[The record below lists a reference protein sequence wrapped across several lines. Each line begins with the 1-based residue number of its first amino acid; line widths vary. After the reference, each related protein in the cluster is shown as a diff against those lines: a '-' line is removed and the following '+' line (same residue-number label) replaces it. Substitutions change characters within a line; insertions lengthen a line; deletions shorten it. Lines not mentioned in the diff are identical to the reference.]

1 MKFAHHGQLGKGVYV
16 ARHEKAYRFAENG
29 AWHDGDEGGL
39 IKVLVNIQNPKY
51 VSEVQRAGHWWDE
64 GYDACRVDS
73 TPLSSNME
81 WCIRDPAQIRV
92 LSISRVRVTSSPG
105 AEAPPPMII
114 YDDDADDDNEES
126 DEAEEGEAQHLEER
140 APSPQ
145 EERAPSPQS
154 PSIGERLAGFGGD
167 VEQLTDYHQ
176 GLIDSDGEPTEY
188 ATETG
193 YERRDDDD
201 DEDDDGDDESDD
213 HGDDYSVRIGG
224 LVEVGGDDDSE
235 DDDIDGHDDDG
246 EDDGGDD
253 DSDGHDDN
261 GDDDDGDA
269 DGHDDAKMM
278 TEMTTVTVMTAAATT
293 TTVAMTTA
301 GTMTTAMTTAAAIPM
316 VVVVATRTTAVAILM
331 MVAAAITLLTDAH
344 CPLRVFCSAP
354 TGHSRPNS
362 TRAWTR
368 GRLGNLLVH

>member
-1 MKFAHHGQLGKGVYV
+1 MNLFGGGVAAPQQIALFHGTSWENAQRIERDGFDLKFAHHGQLGKGVYV

-269 DGHDDAKMM
+269 DGHDD
-278 TEMTTVTVMTAAATT
+278 EREDDD
-293 TTVAMTTA
+293 
-301 GTMTTAMTTAAAIPM
+301 G
-316 VVVVATRTTAVAILM
+316 
-331 MVAAAITLLTDAH
+331 DDDGD
-344 CPLRVFCSAP
+344 
-354 TGHSRPNS
+354 GHDGSGHDDDGGHDDGGYDDDGYDDGGGDS
-362 TRAWTR
+362 D
-368 GRLGNLLVH
+368 GGGGGYSDDGGGYSDDGGGGYYSSD